1 MRNLSKTE
9 NETLMPIGG
18 NNLPIDVAS
27 VAIELNQAQVDH
39 AIAKM
44 TKQQEE
50 EAAAECVADKENEN
64 PVEYTSR
71 PAPAV
76 VADDQP
82 QVSKH
87 KGDVDAKVGSPPA
100 KGEFKIIMHA
110 LKKKIEAKHTY
121 KCRVCGARKSSIH
134 RLNNHH
140 KRHHGP
146 QICGICG
153 QVFALALSLN
163 GHMYSHEEQRLQL
176 LL

>member
-1 MRNLSKTE
+1 
-9 NETLMPIGG
+9 MPIGG
-18 NNLPIDVAS
+18 KNLPIDVAP
-27 VAIELNQAQVDH
+27 VRIELNQVQVDH

-50 EAAAECVADKENEN
+50 EAAAEYVVYKEYEN
-64 PVEYTSR
+64 PVENTPQ

-82 QVSKH
+82 QDPKH

-100 KGEFKIIMHA
+100 KGEFKIITHA
-110 LKKKIEAKHTY
+110 LKKKIVANHTY
-121 KCRVCGARKSSIH
+121 KYHMCGARKCRIH
-134 RLNNHH
+134 LLNEHH

-146 QICGICG
+146 QMCGICG
-153 QVFALALSLN
+153 QVFALASSLN
-163 GHMYSHEEQRLQL
+163 RHMYSHEEQRLQL